1 MNDTREA
8 LHAAVEDLFSGK
20 DKGEFLRKW
29 TNALT
34 NIEALLMS
42 LPESHERQ
50 MAIDRMTECAYWTSL
65 IITDAQVM
73 DRQTARKTVRRMR
86 AD

>member
-1 MNDTREA
+1 M
-8 LHAAVEDLFSGK
+8 S
-20 DKGEFLRKW
+20 KGNLQQTKAKQGQTVSTGAQHTVYDEQ
-29 TNALT
+29 
-34 NIEALLMS
+34 
-42 LPESHERQ
+42 ERQ
-50 MAIDRMTECAYWTSL
+50 MAIDRMAECAYWTSL